1 MLPVSRKD
9 ARVRPTLALEMGH
22 TNEDMIFSNYRELVK
37 PKDAERY
44 WNIRP
49 ATTEKVVQLVAP
61 A

>member
-1 MLPVSRKD
+1 
-9 ARVRPTLALEMGH
+9 
-22 TNEDMIFSNYRELVK
+22 MIFNHYRQLVR

-49 ATTEKVVQLVAP
+49 VAGTDRKVVAM